1 MKAPD
6 ILRKSSNIGLA
17 CDLIGSHAT
26 TEGVFYTER
35 DCTSARE
42 KPANDDLLYSE
53 FGDAN

>member
-42 KPANDDLLYSE
+42 KPANDDL
-53 FGDAN
+53 